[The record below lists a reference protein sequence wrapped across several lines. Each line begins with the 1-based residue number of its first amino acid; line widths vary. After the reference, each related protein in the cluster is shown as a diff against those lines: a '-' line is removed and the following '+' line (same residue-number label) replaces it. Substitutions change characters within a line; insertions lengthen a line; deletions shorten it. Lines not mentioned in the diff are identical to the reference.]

1 MDNGSEVDSLIGNG
15 NVRIYLIVYEGQ
27 DSRIPYF
34 IQNQ

>member
-1 MDNGSEVDSLIGNG
+1 MDNGSEVDSLIG